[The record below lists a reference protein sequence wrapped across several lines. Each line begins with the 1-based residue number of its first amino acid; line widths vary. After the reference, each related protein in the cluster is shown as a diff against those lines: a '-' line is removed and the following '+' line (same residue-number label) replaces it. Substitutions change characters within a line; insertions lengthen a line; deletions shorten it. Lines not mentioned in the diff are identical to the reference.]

1 MQSYLCFFPDLFPIL
16 FLCPLLS
23 LAPQGLHSREAAL
36 GNTPPPTIRYVG
48 VAGRVFSLPPL
59 LAQPPNSPADV
70 RLPSSWFPEPSF
82 CWLITNLFC
91 RETGQPAA
99 ACPALSCVCRC
110 RALPEGAALTHWAML
125 WQGLETWKK
134 KKIQTLSLIIPE
146 GSQQAQLKRDAKM
159 RIFLHSFSFAW
170 H

>member
-1 MQSYLCFFPDLFPIL
+1 MLGIISFLLFSQNALSPHEKCSLTSAFSLISFPFFSSVHSCLWP
-16 FLCPLLS
+16 
-23 LAPQGLHSREAAL
+23 PQGLHSREAAL

-82 CWLITNLFC
+82 CWLSTNLFC

-110 RALPEGAALTHWAML
+110 RALPEGAALTH
-125 WQGLETWKK
+125 
-134 KKIQTLSLIIPE
+134 
-146 GSQQAQLKRDAKM
+146 
-159 RIFLHSFSFAW
+159 
-170 H
+170 

>member
-82 CWLITNLFC
+82 CWLSTNLFC

-134 KKIQTLSLIIPE
+134 KNPNTFTYHPWGLAAGTAEE
-146 GSQQAQLKRDAKM
+146 GR
-159 RIFLHSFSFAW
+159 
-170 H
+170 